1 MTRFISQDSV
11 AAAATEIVKTAD
23 ASIDIT
29 GAWVTGSAL
38 RLLLQSIRPKIELGQ
53 LNIRIV
59 LRLHGLTDLDI
70 TDLGAIKEYQ
80 LLGAQVRFSRRLH
93 AKMVLVDGK
102 HGLVSS
108 SNLTSAAGYVH
119 QPETQNWTNFEAGIV
134 LESSDTQLVLD
145 ATAFFE
151 RIWADAIPIDAR
163 AVGVAIG
170 EPTTSQFDV
179 IKVRPVKR
187 SQYVIAECE
196 GGNLLGKVDEI
207 RTINVSFP
215 GLTQPAA
222 PRNSTGY
229 NREPLPDLRSLFAGE
244 SKEQGFLKL
253 TTFFDPAAA
262 FSVASVRVLKQRVGP
277 ELRMPLVPTAP
288 GAIVQQPD
296 DDWLLALQGEGE
308 LEIGSAL
315 NHPSVPVRLR
325 AFELLRRHCAIYGM
339 TGAGKS
345 NGLKVL
351 LRSLVGWVRQGG
363 NNGRT
368 EPLGLRIIVVDTHG
382 EYASLGTSID
392 PGARGVSVLIP
403 DAIDLLDEVSIKN
416 GLKLAKTDPGLKE
429 RIWAIKDRLEEDELE
444 VTCAAI
450 IDELKQVGATRGSTL
465 DRIFRA
471 FERDAGRFAIDP
483 QPQFTDAMTGG
494 DETFTAPGLYIL
506 NLNRIHDDTMR
517 ADSVAYLMEHVFQ
530 RAKES
535 EGGFDTLFVVDEAQN
550 FAPESG
556 IDPVRSS
563 LEAML
568 RIAREGRKFGVG
580 LIISSQRPA
589 NINTGLRSQC
599 NTHLIFRL
607 VNSNDL
613 AAIADTVEAAD
624 RTMVETMLPQLD
636 VGTCLACGTAIDSP
650 FFAEVPLFA
659 TSSDDARIPDLQR
672 RQLTTP
678 VATLISQGP
687 LDRSDRIPVD

>member
-1 MTRFISQDSV
+1 MARFISQDSV
-11 AAAATEIVKTAD
+11 AEAATAIVKTAG
-23 ASIDIT
+23 ASVDIT
-29 GAWVTGSAL
+29 GAWITGSAL
-38 RLLLQSIRPKIELGQ
+38 RLLLHSIRSKIEGGQ
-53 LNIRIV
+53 VSIRMV
-59 LRLHGLTDLDI
+59 CRLHGLTDLDI
-70 TDLGAIKEYQ
+70 TDLGAIKEYEQ
-80 LLGAQVRFSRRLH
+80 LGAQVRFSRRLH

-119 QPETQNWTNFEAGIV
+119 QPETQSWTNFEAGIV
-134 LESSDTQLVLD
+134 LEPNDAQLVAD

-151 RIWADAIPIDAR
+151 RVWADSIPIDAR
-163 AVGVAIG
+163 AFGVAIG
-170 EPTTSQFDV
+170 EPTTTQFDV
-179 IKVRPVKR
+179 IMVRPVKR
-187 SQYVIAECE
+187 SQYVVAECE
-196 GGNLLGKVDEI
+196 GGSLLGKVDEI

-215 GLTQPAA
+215 DLEQPAA

-229 NREPLPDLRSLFAGE
+229 NREPLPDLRTLFAGE

-253 TTFFDPAAA
+253 TTFFDPASA
-262 FSVASVRVLKQRVGP
+262 FSIARVRVLKQRVGGQ
-277 ELRMPLVPTAP
+277 LRMPLVPTAP
-288 GAIVQQPD
+288 GAIVQLPD
-296 DDWLLALQGEGE
+296 DDWLLSLQGEGE
-308 LEIGSAL
+308 LEIGRAL
-315 NHPSVPVRLR
+315 NHETVPVRLR
-325 AFELLRRHCAIYGM
+325 ASELLRRHCAVYGM

-351 LRSLVGWVRQGG
+351 LRSLITWVRQGAS
-363 NNGRT
+363 NGSRQ
-368 EPLGLRIIVVDTHG
+368 PVDLRVMVIDTHG
-382 EYASLGTSID
+382 EYASSGTSID
-392 PGARGVSVLIP
+392 ANARNVHVVIP
-403 DAIDLLDEVSIKN
+403 DAIDLLDEVSIKS

-429 RIWAIKDRLEEDELE
+429 RIWAIKERLEEDERE

-471 FERDAGRFAIDP
+471 FERDPDRFAVDP
-483 QPQFTDAMTGG
+483 QPQLTDAMTCAPESFG
-494 DETFTAPGLYIL
+494 APGLYIV
-506 NLNRIHDDTMR
+506 NLSKVHDETTR

-530 RAKES
+530 RAKETD
-535 EGGFDTLFVVDEAQN
+535 GGFETLFVVDEAQN

-563 LEAML
+563 LDAML

-607 VNSNDL
+607 VNANDL

-624 RTMVETMLPQLD
+624 RALVETMLPQLD
-636 VGTCLACGTAIDSP
+636 VGTCFACGTAIDSP
-650 FFAEVPLFA
+650 FFAEVPLF
-659 TSSDDARIPDLQR
+659 D
-672 RQLTTP
+672 
-678 VATLISQGP
+678 ISPGTAEMDGFGRAISEEASVFSIGDGP
-687 LDRSDRIPVD
+687 FDRSDRIGPK

>member
-11 AAAATEIVKTAD
+11 AAAATEIVKTAEV
-23 ASIDIT
+23 SIDIT
-29 GAWVTGSAL
+29 GAWITGSAL

-53 LNIRIV
+53 LNLRIV
-59 LRLHGLTDLDI
+59 CRLHGLTDLDI
-70 TDLGAIKEYQ
+70 TDLGAIKEYEQ
-80 LLGAQVRFSRRLH
+80 LGAQVRFSRRLH
-93 AKMVLVDGK
+93 AKMVLVDGR

-119 QPETQNWTNFEAGIV
+119 QPEAQNWTNFEAGIV
-134 LESSDTQLVLD
+134 LEPSDTQLVAD
-145 ATAFFE
+145 ASAFFE
-151 RIWADAIPIDAR
+151 RIWADSIPIDAR

-170 EPTTSQFDV
+170 EPTTTQFDV
-179 IKVRPVKR
+179 IMVRPVKR

-196 GGNLLGKVDEI
+196 GGSLLGKVDEI

-215 GLTQPAA
+215 GLEQPAA

-244 SKEQGFLKL
+244 SKEQAFLKL

-262 FSVASVRVLKQRVGP
+262 FSIASVRVLKQRVGG

-296 DDWLLALQGEGE
+296 DEWLLSLQGEGE
-308 LEIGSAL
+308 LEIGRAL
-315 NHPSVPVRLR
+315 NHATVPVRMR
-325 AFELLRRHCAIYGM
+325 ASELLRRHCAIYGM

-351 LRSLVGWVRQGG
+351 LRSLIGWVRQGA
-363 NNGRT
+363 NDARS
-368 EPLGLRIIVVDTHG
+368 EPVDLRVIVVDTHG
-382 EYASLGTSID
+382 EYASLGTLID
-392 PGARGVSVLIP
+392 PGARDVSVLIP
-403 DAIDLLDEVSIKN
+403 DAIDLLDELSIKS

-429 RIWAIKDRLEEDELE
+429 RIWATKERLEEDERE
-444 VTCAAI
+444 VTCGAI
-450 IDELKQVGATRGSTL
+450 IDELRQVGATRGSTL

-471 FERDAGRFAIDP
+471 FDRDPARFAVAP
-483 QPQFTDAMTGG
+483 QPQFNDAISGAHQ
-494 DETFTAPGLYIL
+494 TFRAPGLYIL
-506 NLNRIHDDTMR
+506 NLSKVHDETMR

-530 RAKES
+530 RAKETD
-535 EGGFDTLFVVDEAQN
+535 GGFDTLFVVDEAQN

-563 LEAML
+563 LDAML

-580 LIISSQRPA
+580 LIIASQRPA

-607 VNSNDL
+607 VNANDL

-624 RTMVETMLPQLD
+624 RALVETMLPQLD
-636 VGTCLACGTAIDSP
+636 VGTCFACGTAIDSP

-659 TSSDDARIPDLQR
+659 TSSDYAQIPVYR
-672 RQLTTP
+672 RSTRDMP
-678 VATLISQGP
+678 VGAPIAQGP
-687 LDRSDRIPVD
+687 LDRSDRISSD